1 MRISIRHQM
10 SLTVPPG
17 TANMVLQAMLTPKSG
32 TTQKVESWSVEM
44 AGIGNASR
52 FIDAYGNTV
61 HLVNQTRPEG
71 EGLITVKGIVDTTGT
86 HGVLG
91 RQAGEPVHALF
102 KRITPLT
109 KASVTLYGKYRNS
122 KESRLD
128 VLHGLMARVGD
139 ALGLPEEPGSPSQ
152 SQMSADGSQMQ
163 SQGSGTGGPAPT
175 ASDYAHSFIG
185 GARALDIPARYVTGY
200 LVGDEAGE
208 TGLHAWAEAYDD
220 ALGWIGFDPL
230 LQLCPTDRHVRLAVG
245 LDGLTTQAVRV
256 VPASD
261 GLSDVEV
268 EITVE

>member
-1 MRISIRHQM
+1 
-10 SLTVPPG
+10 
-17 TANMVLQAMLTPKSG
+17 
-32 TTQKVESWSVEM
+32 M

-71 EGLITVKGIVDTTGT
+71 EFLVTVKGIVDTTDT

-91 RQAGEPVHALF
+91 RQAGEPVNGLF

-109 KASVTLYGKYRNS
+109 RASVTLYGKYRNS

-139 ALGLPEEPGSPSQ
+139 ALGLPEEPSGQSQ
-152 SQMSADGSQMQ
+152 SQMAADGSQVQ
-163 SQGSGTGGPAPT
+163 SQGSAGEPILT

-230 LQLCPTDRHVRLAVG
+230 LQLCPTDRHVRLAMG
-245 LDGLTTQAVRV
+245 LDALSTQAVRV
-256 VPASD
+256 VPATD
-261 GLSDVEV
+261 GIKDVEV
-268 EITVE
+268 EITIE